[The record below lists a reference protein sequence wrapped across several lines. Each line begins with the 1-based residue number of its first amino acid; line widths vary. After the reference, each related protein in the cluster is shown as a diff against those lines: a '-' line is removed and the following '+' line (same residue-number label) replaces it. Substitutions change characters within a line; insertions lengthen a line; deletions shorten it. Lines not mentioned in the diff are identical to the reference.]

1 MAKLKLK
8 LDREILDRLKKV
20 ADAGGYSSAQEFV
33 MHVIQRELDTL
44 SPQEGES
51 EEEIR
56 KKMEGLGYIE

>member
-33 MHVIQRELDTL
+33 IHVIERELDTL
-44 SPQEGES
+44 APEEGES

-56 KKMEGLGYIE
+56 KKMEGLGYLE